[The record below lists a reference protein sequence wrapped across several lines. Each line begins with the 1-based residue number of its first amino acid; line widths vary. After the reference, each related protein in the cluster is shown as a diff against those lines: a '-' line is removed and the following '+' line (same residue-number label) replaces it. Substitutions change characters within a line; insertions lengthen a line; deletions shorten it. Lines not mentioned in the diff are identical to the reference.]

1 MAGYL
6 RGVWPAGFGADKRR
20 HHGRGCE
27 TDLQPPFAVPPG
39 GLLAGPVLRRADRD
53 HVCVWICTVGPARPA
68 LWVYRTSGGPGEA
81 LGSGTAES
89 VRLGERLYVHLLIA
103 TPRAGWFPAGELLVY
118 DVELGTGDTVR
129 RLAELGLPGG
139 AGALCYAGF
148 SLPSFFFQAPDG
160 PLHVLHGSCRKLHGK
175 GEDAFWC
182 ADQLLASTAADLT
195 RRPAALLLTGDQ
207 IYGDDVAPG
216 LTGHL
221 NRAGSYLT
229 GRPEQIPGIP
239 PPDTLTGGG
248 RQRWIRGQAC
258 FTSPH
263 AANHLMT
270 FGEYAA
276 LHLMAFSDT
285 PWPADITGLAN
296 DAERAAGSARK
307 RRRAGELAGARAALP
322 AVRRVL
328 ANTPTYMI
336 FDDHDVT
343 DDWNLTARWRDRVR
357 ASPAGRRIVANA
369 LAAYWAFQG
378 WGNDPGQFGQEFTD
392 TISGHLTGGGEGA
405 AARFDDVLWGFD
417 RWSFA
422 APTTPVTVCLDT
434 RTQRAY
440 DSPEGGARLI
450 GPAGFD
456 RIARLVE
463 DSGHD
468 QTQPLLLVS
477 ATPVCGLEL
486 AERRQKF
493 LRGKVGPYR
502 IDFESW
508 HANLRG
514 LIDLI
519 DFLTRKLRLTTAVVL
534 SGDVHYGMTVDVRF
548 TVEDTTIHLA
558 QLVSSGI
565 KHSGTITKTIL
576 GLLGRL
582 NRPSHERAGWAHP
595 PTLTRARDIGRW
607 LMLRP
612 ASTDQWAPGAP
623 VFLPPALA
631 HQLGITQRPD
641 YRESR
646 TYIRPTGPSSSVLT
660 GENNIGSVTIDKHK
674 VTHVLLS
681 RGQGTA
687 AHPAELDLSPAPAPL
702 APPAR
707 NHREP

>member
-1 MAGYL
+1 
-6 RGVWPAGFGADKRR
+6 
-20 HHGRGCE
+20 
-27 TDLQPPFAVPPG
+27 
-39 GLLAGPVLRRADRD
+39 LRRADGE
-53 HVCVWICTVGPARPA
+53 HVRVWICTLGPASPA
-68 LWVYRTSGGPGEA
+68 LLVCRASGGPGEA
-81 LGSGTAES
+81 LGSSTAES
-89 VRLGERLYVHLLIA
+89 VQLGERLYVHLLTA
-103 TPRAGWFPAGELLVY
+103 TPRAGRFPSGELLTY
-118 DVELGTGDTVR
+118 DVELDTGGTVL
-129 RLAELGLPGG
+129 RLADLGLSGG
-139 AGALCYAGF
+139 PATLGYAGLE
-148 SLPSFFFQAPDG
+148 LPSFFLQAPNG

-175 GEDAFWC
+175 GEDVFWC
-182 ADQLLASTAADLT
+182 ADELLADTAADLT
-195 RRPAALLLTGDQ
+195 RRPAALFLTGDQ
-207 IYGDDVAPG
+207 IYGDDVAAG
-216 LTGHL
+216 LTGYL
-221 NRAGSYLT
+221 RRLGSYLT
-229 GRPEQIPGIP
+229 GGQEQIPGVP
-239 PPDTLTGGG
+239 PLGTLGHGG
-248 RQRWIRGQAC
+248 RKQWIREHAR

-285 PWPADITGLAN
+285 PWPADVAKLTSDAGL
-296 DAERAAGSARK
+296 AAGSAG
-307 RRRAGELAGARAALP
+307 RRGQAAELARARAALP

-328 ANTPTYMI
+328 SNMPTYMI

-343 DDWNLTARWRDRVR
+343 DDWNLTARWRDRVH

-378 WGNDPGQFGQEFTD
+378 WGNDPAQFGQQFTG
-392 TISGHLTGGGEGA
+392 TIRGHLAGGGEGA
-405 AARFDDVLWGFD
+405 TARFDDVLWGFD

-468 QTQPLLLVS
+468 RTRPLLLVS

-493 LRGKVGPYR
+493 LLGKVGPYR

-514 LIDLI
+514 LVDLM
-519 DFLTRKLRLTTAVVL
+519 DFLTRKLRLTAAVVL

-548 TVEDTTIHLA
+548 TVGDTTIRLA
-558 QLVSSGI
+558 QLVSSGL

-582 NRPSHERAGWAHP
+582 NRPSHERIGWARP
-595 PTLTRARDIGRW
+595 PALTRARDVGRR

-612 ASTDQWAPGAP
+612 ASTDEWAPGAP
-623 VFLPPALA
+623 VFLPPVLA
-631 HQLGITQRPD
+631 RQLGIIQRPD
-641 YRESR
+641 YRETR
-646 TYIRPTGPSSSVLT
+646 TYIRPGGPSSSVLT
-660 GENNIGSVTIDKHK
+660 GENNIGSVTVDGHK

-687 AHPAELDLSPAPAPL
+687 AHPAELDLSPVP
-702 APPAR
+702 
-707 NHREP
+707 

>member
-1 MAGYL
+1 MWVCTL
-6 RGVWPAGFGADKRR
+6 
-20 HHGRGCE
+20 
-27 TDLQPPFAVPPG
+27 
-39 GLLAGPVLRRADRD
+39 GPV
-53 HVCVWICTVGPARPA
+53 RPA
-68 LWVYRTSGGPGEA
+68 LWVYRASGRPGEV

-89 VRLGERLYVHLLIA
+89 VRLGERLYVHLLTA
-103 TPRAGWFPAGELLVY
+103 TPDAGRFPAGELLTY
-118 DVELGTGDTVR
+118 DVELDTGGTVL
-129 RLAELGLPGG
+129 RLADLGLLGG
-139 AGALCYAGF
+139 AGTLGYARF
-148 SLPSFFFQAPDG
+148 PLPSFFLQATDG

-195 RRPAALLLTGDQ
+195 RRPAALILTGDQ

-216 LTGHL
+216 LTRYL
-221 NRAGSYLT
+221 NRLGSYLT
-229 GRPEQIPGIP
+229 SRQEQIPGVP
-239 PPDTLTGGG
+239 PLGTLGQGG
-248 RQRWIRGQAC
+248 RKQWIREQAC

-276 LHLMAFSDT
+276 LHLMTFSDT
-285 PWPADITGLAN
+285 PWPANVAELAN
-296 DAERAAGSARK
+296 DTGLVAGSLG
-307 RRRAGELAGARAALP
+307 RRQGSEELAGARAALP

-328 ANTPTYMI
+328 ANMPTYMI

-343 DDWNLTARWRDRVR
+343 DDWNLTARWRDRVH

-378 WGNDPGQFGQEFTD
+378 WGNDPAQFGHEFTD
-392 TISGHLTGGGEGA
+392 AIRGHLADGGKET

-417 RWSFA
+417 RWSFT

-468 QTQPLLLVS
+468 RTRPLLLVS

-493 LRGKVGPYR
+493 LLDKVGPYR

-514 LIDLI
+514 LVDLI
-519 DFLTRKLRLTTAVVL
+519 DFLTRKLRLTAAVVL

-548 TVEDTTIHLA
+548 TVGDATVHLA

-565 KHSGTITKTIL
+565 KHSGMITKTIL
-576 GLLGRL
+576 NLLGRL
-582 NRPSHERAGWAHP
+582 NRRSHERVGWARP
-595 PTLTRARDIGRW
+595 PALTRARDVGRR

-612 ASTDQWAPGAP
+612 VSTDEWAPGAP

-631 HQLGITQRPD
+631 RQLGITQNPD
-641 YRESR
+641 YWESR
-646 TYIRPTGPSSSVLT
+646 TYIRPAGPSSSVLI
-660 GENNIGSVTIDKHK
+660 GENNIGSVTVDRHK

-681 RGQGTA
+681 RAQGTT
-687 AHPAELDLSPAPAPL
+687 AHPAELDLSPAPSTAGPRQSEISGNQINAPGQ
-702 APPAR
+702 
-707 NHREP
+707 

>member
-1 MAGYL
+1 
-6 RGVWPAGFGADKRR
+6 
-20 HHGRGCE
+20 
-27 TDLQPPFAVPPG
+27 
-39 GLLAGPVLRRADRD
+39 
-53 HVCVWICTVGPARPA
+53 VWICTFGPARPA
-68 LWVYRTSGGPGEA
+68 LRVHRASRGPGEA
-81 LGSGTAES
+81 LGSSSAES
-89 VRLGERLYVHLLIA
+89 VRLGERLYVHLLTA
-103 TPRAGWFPAGELLVY
+103 TPRAGRFPAGELLTY
-118 DVELGTGDTVR
+118 DVELDTGGTVL

-139 AGALCYAGF
+139 VGTLGYAGF
-148 SLPSFFFQAPDG
+148 PLPSFFLQATDG
-160 PLHVLHGSCRKLHGK
+160 PLHVLHGSCRKLHSK

-182 ADQLLASTAADLT
+182 ADELLASTAADVT
-195 RRPAALLLTGDQ
+195 RRPAALILTGDQ

-216 LTGHL
+216 LTGYL
-221 NRAGSYLT
+221 SRLGSYLT
-229 GRPEQIPGIP
+229 GRQEQIPGVP
-239 PPDTLTGGG
+239 PLGALG
-248 RQRWIRGQAC
+248 RSGRRQWIHDHAH

-276 LHLMAFSDT
+276 MYLMAFSGT
-285 PWPADITGLAN
+285 TWPAGVAGRTR
-296 DAERAAGSARK
+296 DAALAAGSAGGWGRSD
-307 RRRAGELAGARAALP
+307 ELAGARAAIP

-328 ANTPTYMI
+328 ANIPTYMI

-343 DDWNLTARWRDRVR
+343 DDWNVTARWRDRVQ

-378 WGNDPGQFGQEFTD
+378 WGNDPGQFGQEFAD
-392 TISGHLTGGGEGA
+392 TIRGHLAGGGEGA

-440 DSPEGGARLI
+440 DSLEGGARLI

-456 RIARLVE
+456 RLACLIE

-468 QTQPLLLVS
+468 RTRPLLLVS

-493 LRGKVGPYR
+493 LLDKVGPYR

-514 LIDLI
+514 LVDLM
-519 DFLTRKLRLTTAVVL
+519 DFLTRRLRLTTAVVL

-548 TVEDTTIHLA
+548 TVGDTTIHLA
-558 QLVSSGI
+558 QLVSSGL

-576 GLLGRL
+576 DLLGRL
-582 NRPSHERAGWAHP
+582 NRRSHERVGWAHP
-595 PTLTRARDIGRW
+595 PALTRARDVGRRV
-607 LMLRP
+607 MLRP
-612 ASTDQWAPGAP
+612 ANTDEWAPGAP

-631 HQLGITQRPD
+631 RQLEITQRPD
-641 YRESR
+641 YREIR
-646 TYIRPTGPSSSVLT
+646 TYIRPAGPSSSLLT
-660 GENNIGSVTIDKHK
+660 GENNIGSVTVDGHT

-681 RGQGTA
+681 RGQGTTA
-687 AHPAELDLSPAPAPL
+687 YPAELDLSPVS
-702 APPAR
+702 
-707 NHREP
+707 